1 MIGNVL
7 LILVLSFVPM
17 LFYALIL
24 WWFDRYE
31 KEPLSLLLIAFLWG
45 AIPSII
51 LALIL
56 QIVLDIPLTGIQAS
70 STLTYE
76 LVGSSI
82 VAPLTEEGVKALALI
97 LLLVVLHHHIDSPI
111 DGLIY
116 GGMIGFGFAAV
127 ENVLYLFGALEEG
140 GMGGAVGLAFLR
152 GGIFGLN
159 HAMYTGFSGLGVA
172 LALEVK
178 RKWLRGVPILVG
190 FSLAVAAHALHNAL
204 ATFISY
210 AGFVPLLLA
219 IVLNW
224 IGVLTLIAIAVGTFF
239 LERRRIEA
247 YAQTLVA
254 SDLITADELAV
265 LKSTS
270 LRRRARWSELLRGD
284 FRGWWRLNR
293 YQHIVSRAAF
303 AYHRVAQGDTRSRV
317 RLASL
322 EQEYRRLGQE
332 AV

>member
-7 LILVLSFVPM
+7 LILVLSFAPM

-56 QIVLDIPLTGIQAS
+56 QIVLDIPLTSMQAS
-70 STLTYE
+70 SLLTYE
-76 LVGSSI
+76 LVGSSL
-82 VAPLTEEGVKALALI
+82 VAPLTEEAVKALALI

-127 ENVLYLFGALEEG
+127 ENVFYLLGALEEG
-140 GMGGAVGLAFLR
+140 GLGGAAGLAFLR
-152 GGIFGLN
+152 GGVFGLN

-190 FSLAVAAHALHNAL
+190 FSLAVATHALHNAL

-210 AGFVPLLLA
+210 VGVVPLLLA

-224 IGVLTLIAIAVGTFF
+224 TGVLTLIAVAVGMFF
-239 LERRRIEA
+239 VERRRIVA
-247 YAQTLVA
+247 YGEMLVA
-254 SDLITADELAV
+254 SNQMTADELTV
-265 LKSTS
+265 LRSTS
-270 LRRRARWSELLRGD
+270 RRRRDRLSQLLGANL
-284 FRGWWRLNR
+284 RGWWRLSR
-293 YQHIVSRAAF
+293 YQHTVSRAAF
-303 AYHRVAQGDTRSRV
+303 AYHRVAQGDTRSLA
-317 RLASL
+317 RLARL